1 MTAKTTNEHNV
12 IMHCFIKCLLVIYI
26 MYTYHNVK
34 FQVEK
39 PKGFK
44 CGTFGASTL
53 SERHLATGDFEG
65 LLSIWFVN
73 SHRNF
78 HFLY

>member
-1 MTAKTTNEHNV
+1 VWFVVQILINLCV
-12 IMHCFIKCLLVIYI
+12 QL
-26 MYTYHNVK
+26 
-34 FQVEK
+34 QVEK

-65 LLSIWFVN
+65 SLSIWFVN
-73 SHRNF
+73 FYVNPNNRKLSSPSF
-78 HFLY
+78 IQE